1 MRRMPCNDHA
11 LQWQRT
17 VVASLLQRLN
27 INQFEL
33 QPLSWLSLLG
43 TSSVL
48 WSTLRD

>member
-1 MRRMPCNDHA
+1 MITRFSGSA
-11 LQWQRT
+11 QWSHF
-17 VVASLLQRLN
+17 ASLLQRLN